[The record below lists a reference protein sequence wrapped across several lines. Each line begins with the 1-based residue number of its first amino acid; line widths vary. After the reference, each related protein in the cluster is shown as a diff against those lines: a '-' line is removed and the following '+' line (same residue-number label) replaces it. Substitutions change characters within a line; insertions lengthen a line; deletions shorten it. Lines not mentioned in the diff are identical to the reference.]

1 MKNFANKLAA
11 VLAAAVMTVSAAGTS
26 VCAFDPPAEGTY
38 IGWEHSPNGW
48 TYTFAEFDD
57 EPYREIDGV
66 MYDFDPSDKYVCS
79 GKHSGW
85 TDYNGIKK
93 YRYYH
98 DGLPY
103 TGWTK
108 TKSGKRKYF
117 LDGFPVKGDF
127 QIGDKLYS
135 FDKNG
140 IYTGKS
146 EPAVLTASCGESV
159 SADAEKI
166 SITVK
171 YNDGNDNIS
180 YTISE
185 PAKMERRENGEWKT
199 CEKPSEYAV
208 DDIAYELG
216 GLGDCS
222 VNSTDVLFY
231 PHRYMGGDMPEGYYR
246 VIVPVSYGDTKKD
259 LYAVFRAVPAV
270 EVKMSEK
277 IYKAEADADI
287 DIQTYITVNSQKLAG
302 KDISVKIEK
311 KTNLGWETAVKE
323 FRFDKDASCDSVGA
337 DGTITADIGMP
348 PETGYY
354 RAVVTVGGKSYEA
367 AFRIE
372 VI

>member
-1 MKNFANKLAA
+1 MKNFANKFTA
-11 VLAAAVMTVSAAGTS
+11 VLAAVMMTVSAAGIS
-26 VCAFDPPAEGTY
+26 VCALAPISWTY
-38 IGWEHSPNGW
+38 IGWEQSPNGW
-48 TYTFAEFDD
+48 TYTYVEFDE

-108 TKSGKRKYF
+108 SKSGKRKYF

-127 QIGDKLYS
+127 RIGDKLYS
-135 FDKNG
+135 FDKKG

-146 EPAVLTASCGESV
+146 EPAVLTASCGESI

-180 YTISE
+180 YTIGE
-185 PAKMERRENGEWKT
+185 PAKMERWENGEWEI
-199 CEKPSEYAV
+199 CGKPSEYAL
-208 DDIAYELG
+208 DDIAYDLG

-222 VNSTDVLFY
+222 VNFTNVAFY
-231 PHRYMGGDMPEGYYR
+231 PHRYMDGDMPEGYYR
-246 VIVPVSYGDTKKD
+246 VVVPCSYGETKKD
-259 LYAVFRAVPAV
+259 LYAVFKAVSPV
-270 EVKMSEK
+270 EVKMSED
-277 IYKAEADADI
+277 IYAAEADADI
-287 DIQTYITVNSQKLAG
+287 DLQTYITVNSEKLAG
-302 KDISVKIEK
+302 KDISLKIEK
-311 KTNLGWETAVKE
+311 KTNSGWETAVKE
-323 FRFDKDASCDSVGA
+323 FKFDKDASCDSVSA
-337 DGTITADIGMP
+337 DGTITAGIGMP

-354 RAVVTVGGKSYEA
+354 RAVVTVGKKSYEA
-367 AFRIE
+367 AFRVE
-372 VI
+372 VS